1 MSRMHYLAL
10 FALGLAAGVAS
21 GMFGIGGGI
30 ILVPA
35 LLLVFG
41 TREVEAMAT
50 SLAALVPPV
59 GLLGAYEHYRAG
71 NVNVPYAAMIAA
83 GMFFGA
89 WVGAKIG
96 LGIAPALLQRMY
108 GVFLLVIGARIV
120 IWGR

>member
-1 MSRMHYLAL
+1 MSRMLYLAL
-10 FALGLAAGVAS
+10 FALGLTAGVAS
-21 GMFGIGGGI
+21 GIFGIGGGV

-35 LLLVFG
+35 LLLLFG

-50 SLAALVPPV
+50 SLAAMVPPV
-59 GLLGAYEHYRAG
+59 GLLGAMEHYRAG
-71 NVNVPYAAMIAA
+71 NVNVTYAAMIGS

-96 LGIAPALLQRMY
+96 IGIAPGLLQRMY
-108 GVFLLVIGARIV
+108 GVLLLAIGARIV